1 MSQQNLD
8 ISNTIAAHDQI
19 LHFPKGG
26 KPSLATNEW
35 LIWSGNLN
43 KNEDE
48 GANSTLPDLE
58 HGIKKV
64 LVPFT
69 WWRSQIRNQIHSQ
82 IQGQLNSH
90 HNEADLFS
98 KAKQGQIGVWFA
110 ADDDI
115 LKHADLIEQG
125 KTLWP
130 VVAAHFPI
138 FRDGRSF
145 STAALLRD
153 RFQWTGEIRAIG
165 DVLIDQLLQGARIGF
180 DSFALRPDQNT
191 SVALKQ
197 FDLFAV
203 TTQNSWRGQRTIRAS
218 LSELSA

>member
-8 ISNTIAAHDQI
+8 IPNTIAAHDQI
-19 LHFPKGG
+19 LRFPKGG
-26 KPSLATNEW
+26 QASLAANEW
-35 LIWSGNLN
+35 LIWSGSQGEGENL
-43 KNEDE
+43 
-48 GANSTLPDLE
+48 TLAELK
-58 HGIKKV
+58 HSQQNI

-69 WWRSQIRNQIHSQ
+69 WWRSQIHS
-82 IQGQLNSH
+82 QLNSH
-90 HNEADLFS
+90 QNETDLLS
-98 KAKQGQIGVWFA
+98 KTKQGQIGVWFA
-110 ADDDI
+110 ADEDI
-115 LKHADLIEQG
+115 LQYADHIEQG

-165 DVLIDQLLQGARIGF
+165 DVLIDQLLQGARVGF

-191 SVALKQ
+191 SIALKQ

-203 TTQNSWRGQRTIRAS
+203 TTQNSWRGHRTIRAS

>member
-1 MSQQNLD
+1 MSNSVQ
-8 ISNTIAAHDQI
+8 IIAAHEQI

-26 KPSLATNEW
+26 NSKLAPNDW
-35 LIWSGNLN
+35 LIWSGSH
-43 KNEDE
+43 DE
-48 GANSTLPDLE
+48 GANSRLRDLE
-58 HGIKKV
+58 HCKKNI

-69 WWRSQIRNQIHSQ
+69 WWVQ
-82 IQGQLNSH
+82 H
-90 HNEADLFS
+90 HHEADVQA
-98 KAKQGQIGVWFA
+98 KAGHIGVWFS
-110 ADDDI
+110 ADEDI

-165 DVLIDQLLQGARIGF
+165 DVLIDQLLQGARVGF
-180 DSFALRPDQNT
+180 DSFALRPDQKT
-191 SVALKQ
+191 DVALKQ
-197 FDLFAV
+197 FDLFSV
-203 TTQNSWRGQRTIRAS
+203 TTQNSWRDKRAT
-218 LSELSA
+218 LSA